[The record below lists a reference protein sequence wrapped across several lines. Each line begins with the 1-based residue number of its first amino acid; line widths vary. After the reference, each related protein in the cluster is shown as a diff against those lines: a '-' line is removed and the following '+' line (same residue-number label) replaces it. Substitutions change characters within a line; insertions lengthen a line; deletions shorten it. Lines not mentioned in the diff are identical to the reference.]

1 MDVPRTFVEYVK
13 SLDGR
18 GVELETSSGHK
29 ASGRLTV
36 LGDYVKLG
44 NGEVAYAIAFIAR
57 IGPVLPRSARYESN
71 LPPR

>member
-1 MDVPRTFVEYVK
+1 MDVPTTFADYVK

-29 ASGRLTV
+29 AAGRLTV
-36 LGDYVKLG
+36 VGDYVKVG
-44 NGEVAYAIAFIAR
+44 NTDVAYAIAFIAR
-57 IGPVLPRSARYESN
+57 IGPVAPRSARFDSN